1 MILAEVLGKVWP
13 DRILTALRGHRLV
26 LVREQPDGPQ
36 RVAVDLMNAGTG
48 STVLVATD
56 EAAAAATG
64 VPAVDAAV
72 VALVADQSG
81 TFVTR
86 D

>member
-1 MILAEVLGKVWP
+1 MILAEVVGKIWP
-13 DRILTALRGHRLV
+13 DHIVTSLQGRRLV
-26 LVREQPDGPQ
+26 LVREHPDGPD

-64 VPAVDAAV
+64 EPTVDAV
-72 VALVADQSG
+72 IVALVADRPGDAPS
-81 TFVTR
+81 T

>member
-64 VPAVDAAV
+64 VPSVDAAV